1 MPITY
6 KVTKCR
12 NPKNPDVDFFKGTA
26 VKTGD
31 YNFNDLAND
40 IAESTTVTKA
50 DCLAVLAA
58 IRPKIKKA
66 LLAGQRVVL
75 DELGSFIIGVTGK
88 CYNADQMALEDFS
101 PSSMIKGW
109 HLIFRPEARLKREL
123 ANGFALKRI
132 SSDAME

>member
-12 NPKNPDVDFFKGTA
+12 NPKNPDMDFFKGTA

-31 YNFNDLAND
+31 YNFDDLADD
-40 IAESTTVTKA
+40 IAESPTVTTA
-50 DCLAVLAA
+50 ARLALHAA
-58 IRPKIKKA
+58 PPA
-66 LLAGQRVVL
+66 TTNTAGQRVVL